1 MDFTT
6 LQTNFT
12 SWVEG
17 LATDRDGL
25 ALDVEWGRQPQK
37 IHTKPF
43 ILAYLGTIVPIG
55 HDIKKYEYN
64 DLTDEL
70 TETMYGVRRA
80 TFRLSFRNFDQR
92 LGYSARYFA
101 ERFRSRVQSSVGINT
116 LADPLGLVSTGE
128 LIETD
133 YEWSGRM
140 VNQVEMDVVLN
151 MWFSIPETLYD
162 GGYIRNAN
170 ITGESPVITEYQNP
184 VETNQEEPVI
194 AEETLEIQ
202 VRT

>member
-1 MDFTT
+1 MDFAD

-12 SWVEG
+12 TWVEG
-17 LATDRDGL
+17 LATDRDGNPV
-25 ALDVEWGRQPQK
+25 DVEWGRQPQQ

-43 ILAYLGTIVPIG
+43 ILAYLGTIVPVG
-55 HDIKKYEYN
+55 HDIKKYEYD

-70 TETMYGVRRA
+70 VETMYGVRRA

-116 LADPLGLVSTGE
+116 LADPLGLVGTGE

-170 ITGESPVITEYQNP
+170 ITGESPVIDEYQSP
-184 VETNQEEPVI
+184 VETDIEEPVI
-194 AEETLEIQ
+194 AEETIEIQ